1 MMRQARPGVK
11 RGETMFRA
19 EVAETFT
26 DAPLNL
32 VSGIGDMM
40 LAMIGGRLLLY
51 TSTRAG
57 GGLMVLEVG
66 ASLGLLAQTTIRTG
80 GQLSAPPSLDLYE
93 IGGRQHLIFSGGAE
107 TSLVALRLS
116 ADGTPAATVRP
127 PGGPQGVITAQ
138 ALVNLGGQRL
148 LYAAMAGDG
157 AVQGWQVAADG
168 AMTRIA
174 GLPPAAGPAGVN
186 ISAMSAFSLG
196 ASQYLATASLTAD
209 RIALFRIG
217 ADGGL
222 TETASLGAADGLGI
236 GDPSALR
243 AVAAHGQTWLLAASA
258 GSSSLTLLSVSPA
271 GALSVADH
279 VIDTL
284 DTRIQA
290 VRVAETI
297 SISNRV
303 FVVTGG
309 SDGGLNIFEILPGG
323 RLILSGTV
331 LHEPGLALA
340 NITALLLNPVADG
353 FEIFVAGEGAGIT
366 RLQVTTGPLA
376 GATTGSEGADSL
388 SGTAAHDLILGGG
401 GDDTL
406 HGGAGND
413 ILMDGTGR
421 DRLWG
426 GAGEDVFVLSSD
438 GDTDYIMDYQ
448 PGVDL
453 LDLTAWGRLYGPES
467 LSITPTANGAVIR
480 YGAEELVLFSANG
493 LPIPS
498 AAFGRG
504 AFLWIWHAAQ
514 GIQASG
520 VRYGTEAADHLVG
533 SGGDDVFRASPGS
546 DVMIGGDGFDLV
558 DYVDAPA
565 PVRIDLLWPGTNAG
579 LAAQHQ
585 LIGIEGLSGSA
596 WNDTLGGDNGGNRLM
611 GGGGHDALDGRGG
624 NDSLFGGDG
633 DDTLVGGAGA
643 DLLDGGAGF
652 DSVSYWNAPAGVR
665 VSLLAGRGAHGEAAG
680 DVLVA
685 IEGVQGS
692 AWGDTLSGDA
702 GTNRLWGL
710 DGDDVLEG
718 EAGNDTLFGGN
729 GNDTLVGG
737 PGADDLY
744 GGAGRDMAS
753 YWTAAQGVRVDL
765 LYHNTG
771 TGDAAG
777 DALFEIEDLG
787 GTAFADILAGN
798 GLDNMLLGGAG
809 DDVLAGRHGDDS
821 LYGGAGNDLLIGGA
835 GADLLDGGAGD
846 RDFASYQDAL
856 AGLRADLIYFTSNTG
871 DAAGDRYSGLEG
883 LEGSLHGDTLAGDHG
898 ANILSGLAGDDVL
911 AGRGGNDTIY
921 GGTGND
927 TIYGGAGHDVLF
939 GGAGADVFVF
949 EGGYDIIMDFTPG
962 TDRLLLPRDLVSGP
976 AGLRPDQ
983 ITVLPDGI
991 GLRIWLDGGGLIDL
1005 RGLGHPDP
1013 LAAGLILV

>member
-1 MMRQARPGVK
+1 
-11 RGETMFRA
+11 MFRA
-19 EVAETFT
+19 EVVETFT

-40 LAMIGGRLLLY
+40 LATIGGRVLLY

-57 GGLMVLEVG
+57 GGLMVLEAG
-66 ASLGLLAQTTIRTG
+66 PTLALLAQSTIRTG

-138 ALVNLGGQRL
+138 ALITMGGQRL

-168 AMTRIA
+168 VMTRLA
-174 GLPPAAGPAGVN
+174 ALPPGTGQQGVN

-222 TETASLGAADGLGI
+222 TETASVGAAEGLGI
-236 GDPSALR
+236 SDPSALR
-243 AVAAHGQTWLLAASA
+243 VVTAHGQTWVLAASA

-284 DTRIQA
+284 DTRLQGVRA
-290 VRVAETI
+290 VETVTI
-297 SISNRV
+297 GNRA
-303 FVVTGG
+303 FVVAGG
-309 SDGGLNIFEILPGG
+309 GDGGLHVFEILPGG
-323 RLILSGTV
+323 RLLLSATV
-331 LHEPGLALA
+331 LHQPGLALD
-340 NITALLLNPVADG
+340 NITSLLIQPVADG

-366 RLQVTTGPLA
+366 RLRVATGTLAAAITGGA
-376 GATTGSEGADSL
+376 GADIL
-388 SGTAAHDLILGGG
+388 SGTAAHDLILGGAG
-401 GDDTL
+401 NDTL
-406 HGGAGND
+406 YGGAGND
-413 ILMDGTGR
+413 ILMDGPGQ

-426 GAGEDVFVLSSD
+426 GAGADVFVLSSD
-438 GDTDYIMDYQ
+438 GETDYIMDYQ
-448 PGVDL
+448 PGVDV
-453 LDLTAWGRLYGPES
+453 LDLTAWGRLYGPGS

-480 YGAEELVLFSANG
+480 YDTEELVLFSANG
-493 LPIPS
+493 LPIPVT
-498 AAFGRG
+498 AFGPG
-504 AFLWIWHAAQ
+504 AFLWLWHAGQ
-514 GIQASG
+514 GIEASG
-520 VRYGTEAADHLVG
+520 VRFGTEAADHLVG
-533 SGGDDVFRASPGS
+533 AGSDDIFRASPGR

-558 DYVDAPA
+558 DYIDAPA
-565 PVRIDLLWPGTNAG
+565 AVRVDLLWPATNAG
-579 LAAQHQ
+579 LAALHQ
-585 LIGIEGLSGSA
+585 LIGIEGLSGSV
-596 WNDTLGGDNGGNRLM
+596 WNDTLGGDHGSNLLLGGD
-611 GGGGHDALDGRGG
+611 GHDALDGRGG

-633 DDTLVGGAGA
+633 DDTLVGGPGA

-652 DSVSYWNAPAGVR
+652 DTVSYWNALTAVR
-665 VSLLAGRGAHGEAAG
+665 VSLLAGRGALGDAAG

-685 IEGVQGS
+685 IEAVQGS
-692 AWGDTLSGDA
+692 AWNDTLSGDA
-702 GTNRLWGL
+702 GANRLWGL

-737 PGADDLY
+737 AGADVLY
-744 GGAGRDMAS
+744 GGPGRDMAS
-753 YWTAAQGVRVDL
+753 YWTASEGVRADL
-765 LYHNTG
+765 IYQSTG
-771 TGDAAG
+771 TGDAEG
-777 DALFEIEDLG
+777 DTYFEIEDLG

-798 GLDNMLLGGAG
+798 GLDNMLLGGPG
-809 DDVLAGRHGDDS
+809 DDLLVGRHGDDT
-821 LYGGAGNDLLIGGA
+821 LYGGVGNDVLIGGP
-835 GADLLDGGAGD
+835 GADLLDGGPGD
-846 RDFASYQDAL
+846 RDFASYRDAL
-856 AGLRADLIYFTSNTG
+856 SGLRADLIYITSNTG
-871 DAAGDRYSGLEG
+871 DAAGDRYVGIEG
-883 LEGSLHGDTLAGDHG
+883 LEGSIHGDTLAGDHG

-921 GGTGND
+921 GGAGND

-962 TDRLLLPRDLVSGP
+962 VDRLLLPRDLVPGP
-976 AGLRPDQ
+976 GGVRPEQ

-1005 RGLGHPDP
+1005 RGLSHPDQ
-1013 LAAGLILV
+1013 LVSGLILV